1 MNTRSVTTRII
12 LLTIVSNFIPIFIL
26 AQNVGI
32 GTSTP
37 SGKLHVNG
45 TLKVTDGTQ
54 GAGKILTSD
63 ASGLASWQPPP
74 PAEPSSTYYP
84 GISICCQTW
93 MAKNL
98 DVATY
103 RNGDAVPKVTNAAE
117 WAALTTGAY
126 CYYNNDSATYA
137 AVYGKMYNWYAVNDP
152 RGLAPEGWHI
162 PSDFEWT
169 TLGDCL
175 GGNGVA
181 GGHLKEPGTIHW
193 SSPNTGATNITNF
206 TAVPGGYRDDENG
219 SFNGLGAY
227 VTFWSS
233 LEYTPVPA
241 GAWARTLSSG
251 IDDLGVIALDK
262 NYGYYVR
269 CVKD

>member
-1 MNTRSVTTRII
+1 MKNKTAKARII
-12 LLTIVSNFIPIFIL
+12 ISTIVIILIPFVIF

-37 SGKLHVNG
+37 GGKLHVNG

-63 ASGLASWQPPP
+63 ATGLASWQPPP
-74 PAEPSSTYYP
+74 SPPVSTYYP
-84 GISICCQTW
+84 GVTICCQTW
-93 MAKNL
+93 MTKNL

-103 RNGDAVPKVTNAAE
+103 RNGDAIPKVTNAAE

-137 AVYGKMYNWYAVNDP
+137 AVYGKMYNWYAVNDS

-169 TLGDCL
+169 TLGNCL
-175 GGNGVA
+175 GGNSVA
-181 GGHLKEPGTIHW
+181 GNQLKETGTTHW
-193 SSPNTGATNITNF
+193 LPPNTGATNLTNF
-206 TAVPGGYRDDENG
+206 TGLPGGYRDDENG
-219 SFNGLGAY
+219 SFNGLGSS

-233 LEYTPVPA
+233 VEYNPVPSA
-241 GAWARTLSSG
+241 AWARSLSNGVSN
-251 IDDLGVIALDK
+251 LGVIAIDK
-262 NYGYYVR
+262 NMGYYVR